1 MDLLRKTYINRLQV
15 LQKIKNQGN
24 IELTNLYAQR
34 QILIEKNMAGTYSD
48 DIFKEQNK
56 IIEEKIAIIYTTQ
69 NDDHIEKYNIEQI
82 DLFINEKFKD
92 LSITFQKSSLL

>member
-34 QILIEKNMAGTYSD
+34 QILIEKNMAGTYSN

-56 IIEEKIAIIYTTQ
+56 IIEEKMVI
-69 NDDHIEKYNIEQI
+69 
-82 DLFINEKFKD
+82 
-92 LSITFQKSSLL
+92 